1 MKSMKVKNALWLQ
14 NYTVMDVSVD
24 DLGVVIKSGATV
36 NVYKHNPALT
46 EEQVQKSLDSGSIS
60 RRLKTK
66 TLKIVKKAVGIRP
79 FVLDKIKQS
88 DKPML
93 ITQIKSSIIITPES
107 LLLGDDQKE
116 KFEFADYGVS
126 VEESA
131 RLLPTPPP
139 PPPVLPVPPATK
151 NVDGSVTIGEVS
163 QTRSL
168 KSIVAG
174 TQKENMIQDDQDG
187 ADKIIKVETKILDE
201 NGKETGVEAI
211 KTEEKVTVMQTV

>member
-1 MKSMKVKNALWLQ
+1 
-14 NYTVMDVSVD
+14 
-24 DLGVVIKSGATV
+24 
-36 NVYKHNPALT
+36 
-46 EEQVQKSLDSGSIS
+46 
-60 RRLKTK
+60 
-66 TLKIVKKAVGIRP
+66 VGIRP